1 MATSRNSRGLG
12 KGIGKS
18 TSKGLGKG
26 LDALISTEGIPE
38 DTKDSVVELKI
49 NDISPNTDQPRK
61 VFDDDALNELA
72 ASIKEN
78 GVTVIVENEAG
89 HGFINQAQTGSIRIE
104 KTSMKVPFRNSQI
117 PLRKT
122 A

>member
-38 DTKDSVVELKI
+38 DTK
-49 NDISPNTDQPRK
+49 
-61 VFDDDALNELA
+61 
-72 ASIKEN
+72 
-78 GVTVIVENEAG
+78 
-89 HGFINQAQTGSIRIE
+89 AQKR
-104 KTSMKVPFRNSQI
+104 
-117 PLRKT
+117 LR
-122 A
+122 